1 MLGGIKVNEVDLS
14 TSRSFLSKYFS
25 PIQKRKRR
33 NDSNLLLR
41 VADCGSGIGRI
52 SFGLLH
58 SFFQNIELIEPC
70 EQFLEVAKQSSL
82 KMGIRERCTFISA
95 PLQSVQLTADRYDA
109 IWIQW
114 VLLSMNFF
122 V

>member
-1 MLGGIKVNEVDLS
+1 MLGGIKVNDVDLS

-33 NDSNLLLR
+33 NDSNMTLR

-58 SFFQNIELIEPC
+58 SFFQKIDLIEPC
-70 EQFLEVAKQSSL
+70 QQFIDTAKQNAL
-82 KMGIRERCTFISA
+82 KMGIRERCTFIVE
-95 PLQSVQLTADRYDA
+95 PLQSVQLEANHYDV

-114 VLLSMNFF
+114 VL
-122 V
+122 